1 MFSSGTSVQA
11 SIAKRNPR
19 RRQRTSSSDD
29 STTLRHQPKRLR
41 RSGLAPDTFEPL
53 GGTKINGDFD
63 YAAPASVSNG
73 HAINPRAQRQ
83 ASVESTNLT
92 IRNRGLIK
100 GEREKRLHQAEGDVV
115 LTKNDNFIVTR
126 LPTNVELLQNRT
138 GAQRWH
144 GDFSNNNGYGI
155 VTTHTYATVWRLL
168 PGLAPSEASK
178 PLTIY
183 LPNPSHDDRSP
194 LPLGVVI
201 SSASEPAFLA
211 IMPTTGKV
219 MYWES
224 LASAA
229 SSDAFR
235 QKEQAVQGT
244 VNGMLS
250 GETITNITV
259 AEPHGFILTF
269 SLGRI
274 AHLTISDPQGKP
286 SLNIQFL
293 RGNESSNGGLFGGL
307 RNVFS
312 STGWRRDIAAVRAGN
327 SAQRGQRNVLVATT
341 KGTFQLWD
349 LNWNGT
355 HSLVYEAHAQED
367 LLKSLAENGQVQ
379 LGQQEHLF
387 EVLDFTIIAHNGTGN
402 ELTTVRDFNAYK
414 VLTLTHVALGQPSK
428 YALVGLTIA
437 NGVINVDVVH
447 PILCYTTALAAE
459 TLFRP
464 QILAPGSAQTAF
476 VMFEKSI
483 VLVSLGEAEVSPSSQ
498 LQEEAGTLP
507 DPFQDTIDFRKDK
520 GYRIVGC
527 GSDVYDRDRGHTSC
541 LLMVY
546 GYGMVK
552 IDALPT
558 KEGQSARDRAT
569 VTARTKIEQAVFFG
583 SLQQNLLDFSGRPEI
598 SFKQEE
604 VEAAALEVNDSIMK
618 STSDYIP
625 ALTPSMDHLLQ
636 VRSVALAELMKHLR
650 RDFKPLSRLTR
661 WKLLWSAEKM
671 AAAKAVWRSYNTA
684 MGDKWENRTILLTE
698 IADMLHE
705 NYKVENQPER
715 GETDA
720 VRHWFVHDIWRI
732 EKIVPWTQK
741 AVEELYTEGIRDPV
755 SQADLVSQ
763 ADDLQLSALET
774 AFRFRE
780 DYAVLYGLESEL
792 MNDGVLLGGFEDLP
806 AFWTSTHETVNKV
819 KRLIDVS
826 RETAI
831 RYEDTADENG
841 LPSMQLV
848 IKIAADN
855 PRLVQ
860 ICCQVYTERFRW
872 LQSQPD
878 AQSKATGEILERD
891 YYQVR
896 KEMIVQL
903 SEIGLGEEGIKLAE
917 KYRDMEALV
926 DIIARENTEMALRSA
941 QAGLSES
948 EEEGLIAREE
958 LNAQRTKTYFSKFG
972 TGWANAFF
980 SKHIETGKLTEM
992 LENGANF
999 QQPLTTFLRQNAS
1012 CAKLAWIND
1021 VLAERNY
1028 TYAATQ
1034 LIVAQEQEKNL
1045 WNRRIQLSIGKLAA
1059 LAAQNKE
1066 QLSEASVKKGIEKCG
1081 RDMAIL
1087 DIQESLLDY
1096 IKPSLQGAI
1105 DETAETDLAKEQF
1118 CRRAVKGKP
1127 ALRDLLERSMTKLV
1141 AQQVLDAEELIDTL
1155 TLMDEDTLY
1164 QDLEG
1169 FADLRFYRAFEIVRR
1184 SGIESGDSVRAT
1196 LLKHSIWRRCMIQDD
1211 WEAINRTELKDDAE
1225 VEQETSAT
1233 ALFKTIREGYRTGFW
1248 DESPLLYPASLL
1260 ITGDTTDFLRKCSRY
1275 VNISDS
1281 TLESLARDLETED
1294 SLLEYQIEKGRL
1306 EMWWKGITQ
1315 AARVSVEAE
1324 ANHAA
1329 EELRNKERIAAESL
1343 ARAEGRNK
1351 VAAWKK
1357 SRDTAVNGVSEGA
1370 STDEQGDVIM
1380 G

>member
-1 MFSSGTSVQA
+1 MFSPETSVQA
-11 SIAKRNPR
+11 SIARRNPR
-19 RRQRTSSSDD
+19 RRPRTSSSDD

-53 GGTKINGDFD
+53 GSTRINGNLDH
-63 YAAPASVSNG
+63 AAPASVLNG

-83 ASVESTNLT
+83 ASVESTSLT
-92 IRNRGLIK
+92 IRNRGLKK
-100 GEREKRLHQAEGDVV
+100 GEREKRSHQAEGDVI
-115 LTKNDNFIVTR
+115 LTKNDNYVVTR
-126 LPTNVELLQNRT
+126 LHTNVEFLQNRA
-138 GAQRWH
+138 GAQMWR
-144 GDFSNNNGYGI
+144 GDFSSNSGYAVI
-155 VTTHTYATVWRLL
+155 TTHTHATVWRFL
-168 PGLAPSEASK
+168 PGSAPSEASK
-178 PLTIY
+178 PLTIN
-183 LPNPSHDDRSP
+183 LPNPSNDDQLP
-194 LPLGVVI
+194 LPLGMVI
-201 SSASEPAFLA
+201 ASASEPAFLVITPA
-211 IMPTTGKV
+211 TGKV

-229 SSDAFR
+229 TADALR
-235 QKEQAVQGT
+235 QKQQAVQGILH
-244 VNGMLS
+244 GMLS
-250 GETITNITV
+250 GEVITKITE
-259 AEPHGFILTF
+259 AEPHGFVLTF

-286 SLNIQFL
+286 SLNVQFL
-293 RGNESSNGGLFGGL
+293 RGNGSSTGGLFSGL
-307 RNVFS
+307 RNVFN
-312 STGWRRDIAAVRAGN
+312 STGWCKDIAAVRAGN

-341 KGTFQLWD
+341 KGVFQLWN

-355 HSLVYEAHAQED
+355 HYLVYEADAGD
-367 LLKSLAENGQVQ
+367 DILKYLAENGQFQ
-379 LGQQEHLF
+379 LGRHEQLF
-387 EVLDFTIIAHNGTGN
+387 EVLDFTIITHEGNGH
-402 ELTTVRDFNAYK
+402 ELVRNKDSNAYK
-414 VLTLTHVALGQPSK
+414 VLALTHVPAENSSN

-437 NGVINVDVVH
+437 NGVANVDVVH
-447 PILCYTTALAAE
+447 PILVYTTSLAAE

-464 QILAPGSAQTAF
+464 QVLVPGTAETAF
-476 VMFEKSI
+476 VMFEKSV
-483 VLVSLGEAEVSPSSQ
+483 VLVSLVEAEVSPSSQ

-507 DPFQDTIDFRKDK
+507 HPFQDTIDFRKDK

-527 GSDVYDRDRGHTSC
+527 GSDVYDRDRGHTLC

-546 GYGMVK
+546 GYGIVK
-552 IDALPT
+552 IDALPM

-583 SLQQNLLDFSGRPEI
+583 SMQQNLLDFSGRPEI
-598 SFKQEE
+598 SFAQEE
-604 VEAAALEVNDSIMK
+604 VEVAALEVNDSIMK

-636 VRSVALAELMKHLR
+636 VRSAALTELMKHLR
-650 RDFKPLSRLTR
+650 RYFKPLSRLAR

-671 AAAKAVWRSYNTA
+671 AAAKAVWRSYNVA
-684 MGDKWENRTILLTE
+684 MGDKRGNKTILLTE

-705 NYKVENQPER
+705 NYKMENQPER

-732 EKIVPWTQK
+732 EKIVPWAQK
-741 AVEELYTEGIRDPV
+741 AIDELYTEGIRDPI

-780 DYAVLYGLESEL
+780 DNAGIYGLGSEA
-792 MNDGVLLGGFEDLP
+792 MSDGVLFGGYEDLP
-806 AFWTSTHETVNKV
+806 AIWTSTHETVNKV
-819 KRLIDVS
+819 KRLVDVS
-826 RETAI
+826 RETAV
-831 RYEDTADENG
+831 RYEDTADESG

-848 IKIAADN
+848 MKIAADN

-860 ICCQVYTERFRW
+860 ICCQVYIERYRW

-878 AQSKATGEILERD
+878 PQSKATGQTLERD

-896 KEMIVQL
+896 KELIVQL
-903 SEIGLGEEGIKLAE
+903 SEIGLAEEGIRLAE

-926 DIIARENTEMALRSA
+926 DIIARENIEMAMRSV

-948 EEEGLIAREE
+948 EEEGLVAREE
-958 LNAQRTKTYFSKFG
+958 LNAQRTKTYFTKFG

-999 QQPLTTFLRQNAS
+999 QQPLTTFLRQNES
-1012 CAKLAWIND
+1012 CAKLAWVND

-1028 TYAATQ
+1028 TYAAMQ
-1034 LIVAQEQEKNL
+1034 LISAQEQETNL
-1045 WNRRIQLSIGKLAA
+1045 WNRKIQLSISKLAA

-1066 QLSEASVKKGIEKCG
+1066 QLSEPSMKKGIEKCG

-1087 DIQESLLDY
+1087 DIQESLYDY
-1096 IKPSLQGAI
+1096 IKPSLRGAI
-1105 DETAETDLAKEQF
+1105 DETAETELAKEQF
-1118 CRRAVKGKP
+1118 CTRSVKGKP
-1127 ALRDLLERSMTKLV
+1127 AFRDSLEQSMTKLV
-1141 AQQVLDAEELIDTL
+1141 AQQVLDAKELINTL

-1164 QDLEG
+1164 QDPEG
-1169 FADLRFYRAFEIVRR
+1169 FAGLRFYRAFEVVRK
-1184 SGIESGDSVRAT
+1184 SGLGSRDTVRAT
-1196 LLKHSIWRRCMIQDD
+1196 LLEHTIWRRCMIQDD
-1211 WEAINRTELKDDAE
+1211 WEAINRTELKDDME

-1233 ALFKTIREGYRTGFW
+1233 ALFKTIREGYRTGLW
-1248 DESPLLYPASLL
+1248 EESPPLNPTAVL
-1260 ITGDTTDFLRKCSRY
+1260 IAGDTIEILRKSSRY
-1275 VNISDS
+1275 AIISDS
-1281 TLESLARDLETED
+1281 ILESLARDLETED

-1306 EMWWKGITQ
+1306 EMWWKGIVQ
-1315 AARVSVEAE
+1315 AVRASVEVE
-1324 ANHAA
+1324 ANRVA
-1329 EELRNKERIAAESL
+1329 EELRDKERIEAESL
-1343 ARAEGRNK
+1343 ARAEGRNR

-1357 SRDTAVNGVSEGA
+1357 SHGDSVNGVSGGT
-1370 STDEQGDVIM
+1370 STDEQGDIIM